1 MSDCLIFI
9 EDPGAAN
16 YALPLVAPL
25 QAELWAAPELLPYLE
40 ARGVTVSRIVEGPAL
55 LLPADTRLLLV
66 GTSEN
71 PQTAAHD
78 LVRQAKA
85 RGVPSVGLIDFPAN
99 AAARFRG
106 ETRDP
111 LAHAPDWLMVTD
123 DGTARHYEAL
133 GFPADAIARVGHPHF
148 DTVLALRDT
157 LEAEGLTAVR
167 RRLLPDVPEDRKL
180 VVFLSE
186 ISGGLDPEQFRRSA
200 DYTLDGRGGR
210 NDRTGIVIEEF
221 LDASARL
228 TPPPYRLLRLH
239 PKNNREEFGPLLT
252 EFDSISQAG
261 TPLEMVFA
269 CDLVCGMTT
278 MLLYEAA
285 LLGRPTL
292 AILPRMTEGAWL
304 PTIASG
310 ITPAA
315 VTRPALE
322 RLLPALLA
330 QDRGNDLRPEPALP
344 QALAFL
350 NRLRF
355 QEFDR

>member
-1 MSDCLIFI
+1 MPKCVVFV

-16 YALPLVAPL
+16 YALPLIAPLGAALWVAP
-25 QAELWAAPELLPYLE
+25 ALLPYLD
-40 ARGVTVSRIVEGPAL
+40 ARGIEPARVLEGPVPT
-55 LLPADTRLLLV
+55 LPPEVALLLV

-71 PQTAAHD
+71 LQTAAHE

-85 RGVPSVGLIDFPAN
+85 RGIPSVGMIDFPAN

-106 ETRDP
+106 TSTNP

-133 GFPADAIARVGHPHF
+133 GFPAERIGRVGHPHF
-148 DTVLALRDT
+148 DTVLAVRET
-157 LEAEGLTAVR
+157 LETEGVAAVR
-167 RRLLPDVPEDRKL
+167 RRLLPEVPEGQKL

-186 ISGGLDPEQFRRSA
+186 ISGGLDPDQYQKSP
-200 DYTLDGRGGR
+200 DYTLEGRGNR
-210 NDRTGIVIEEF
+210 TDRTGVVVEEF
-221 LDASARL
+221 LDAAAALS
-228 TPPPYRLLRLH
+228 PPPYRLLRLH
-239 PKNNREEFGPLLT
+239 PKNTREEFGSLLA
-252 EFDSISQAG
+252 EFDGISAAG

-292 AILPRMTEGAWL
+292 AILPRMTEAAWL

-315 VTRPALE
+315 VTRPALT
-322 RLLPALLA
+322 RLLPTLLDQA
-330 QDRGNDLRPEPALP
+330 RGHDLRPAPALP
-344 QALAFL
+344 RALAFL
-350 NRLRF
+350 APLRP
-355 QEFDR
+355 

>member
-1 MSDCLIFI
+1 MAKTVIFV

-16 YALPLVAPL
+16 YALPLVTPLGAALWVAP
-25 QAELWAAPELLPYLE
+25 ALLPYLD
-40 ARGVTVSRIVEGPAL
+40 ARSIEPARIIEGPVPP
-55 LLPADTRLLLV
+55 LPPETALLLV

-71 PQTAAHD
+71 PETAAHD
-78 LVRQAKA
+78 LVHQARA
-85 RGVPSVGLIDFPAN
+85 RGIPSVGMIDFPAN

-106 ETRDP
+106 TGRNP

-133 GFPADAIARVGHPHF
+133 GFPAERIGRVGHPHF
-148 DTVLALRDT
+148 DTVLALREK
-157 LEAEGLTAVR
+157 LEAEGVPAVR
-167 RRLLPDVPEDRKL
+167 RRLLPEVPEGQKL
-180 VVFLSE
+180 IVFLSE
-186 ISGGLDPEQFRRSA
+186 ISGGLDPEQYRKSA
-200 DYTLDGRGGR
+200 DYTLEGRGGR
-210 NDRTGIVIEEF
+210 DDRTGVVVEEF
-221 LDASARL
+221 LDATANLSPR
-228 TPPPYRLLRLH
+228 PYRLLRLH
-239 PKNNREEFGPLLT
+239 PKNTRDEFGPLLA
-252 EFDSISQAG
+252 EFDSVSAAG

-310 ITPAA
+310 VTPAA
-315 VTRPALE
+315 VTRPALA

-330 QDRGNDLRPEPALP
+330 QTQGNDLRPESALP
-344 QALAFL
+344 RALAFL
-350 NRLRF
+350 ADL
-355 QEFDR
+355 QP

>member
-1 MSDCLIFI
+1 MARIVIFV

-25 QAELWAAPELLPYLE
+25 GAALWTAPALLPYLE
-40 ARGVTVSRIVEGPAL
+40 ARRVEPARVL
-55 LLPADTRLLLV
+55 DDPAPLLPPETSLLLV

-71 PQTAAHD
+71 LETAAHA
-78 LVRQAKA
+78 LVHQAKA
-85 RGVPSVGLIDFPAN
+85 RGIPSVGMIDFPAN

-106 ETRDP
+106 TGTNP

-133 GFPADAIARVGHPHF
+133 GFPAEKIGRVGHPHF
-148 DTVLALRDT
+148 DTVLALRAT
-157 LEAEGLTAVR
+157 LEAEGVTAVR
-167 RRLLPDVPEDRKL
+167 RRLLPNVPEGQKL
-180 VVFLSE
+180 VIFLSE
-186 ISGGLDPEQFRRSA
+186 ISGGLDPEQYQKSP
-200 DYTLDGRGGR
+200 DYTLEGRGSR
-210 NDRTGIVIEEF
+210 TDRTGVVVEEF
-221 LDASARL
+221 LDATAALAPR
-228 TPPPYRLLRLH
+228 PYRLLRLH
-239 PKNNREEFGPLLT
+239 PKNSREEFGPLLT
-252 EFDSISQAG
+252 EFDGISAAG

-292 AILPRMTEGAWL
+292 AILPRMTEAAWL

-315 VTRPALE
+315 VTRPALT
-322 RLLPALLA
+322 RLLPTLLA
-330 QDRGNDLRPEPALP
+330 QVRGNDLRPDPALP
-344 QALAFL
+344 RALAFL
-350 NRLRF
+350 ANL
-355 QEFDR
+355 QP

>member
-1 MSDCLIFI
+1 MGKIVIFV

-25 QAELWAAPELLPYLE
+25 GAALWVAPALLPYLD
-40 ARGVTVSRIVEGPAL
+40 ARGIEPARVLDGPVPP
-55 LLPADTRLLLV
+55 LPSETERLLV

-71 PQTAAHD
+71 LETAAHA

-85 RGVPSVGLIDFPAN
+85 RGIPSVGMIDFPAN

-106 ETRDP
+106 TGTNP

-133 GFPADAIARVGHPHF
+133 GFPAEKIGRVGHPHF
-148 DTVLALRDT
+148 DTVLALRAT
-157 LEAEGLTAVR
+157 LEAEGVAAVR
-167 RRLLPDVPEDRKL
+167 RRLLPNVPEGQKL

-186 ISGGLDPEQFRRSA
+186 ISGGLDPEQYQKSP
-200 DYTLDGRGGR
+200 DYTLEGRGGR
-210 NDRTGIVIEEF
+210 TDRTGIVVEEF
-221 LDASARL
+221 LDASAAL
-228 TPPPYRLLRLH
+228 SPQPYRLLRLH
-239 PKNNREEFGPLLT
+239 PKNTREEFGPLLG
-252 EFDSISQAG
+252 EFDGVSAAG

-292 AILPRMTEGAWL
+292 AILPRMTEAAWL

-315 VTRPALE
+315 VTRPALT
-322 RLLPALLA
+322 RLLPTLLA
-330 QDRGNDLRPEPALP
+330 QARGNDLRPAPALP
-344 QALAFL
+344 RALAFL
-350 NRLRF
+350 AALPS
-355 QEFDR
+355 